1 MFAIVVNA
9 VVVAVAVVS
18 KVSSSICNQSADV
31 VSSLLPLELLGYLF
45 RHFVSFFWDTFVNVY
60 KVQFFF
66 LVFFVCFFLIL
77 YLILVFPIFS
87 KFAKIQLKKELY
99 TTCLNSFETSIKRY
113 KKDAL
118 SSTPKKNE
126 ICIKRI

>member
-9 VVVAVAVVS
+9 VAVVVAVVS

-66 LVFFVCFFLIL
+66 LVFLLFFFNTLPYSCISH
-77 YLILVFPIFS
+77 FS
-87 KFAKIQLKKELY
+87 KFAKIQLTKELY
-99 TTCLNSFETSIKRY
+99 TTCLNGFETSIKRY

-118 SSTPKKNE
+118 SSTPKKT
-126 ICIKRI
+126 